1 LAEKK
6 PFCFSEMTERH
17 SGEDGMNKSRWLT
30 AMSRTGFALCLLI
43 SPAIAQE
50 QSRVHPAK
58 ESHEL
63 YLSFFL
69 FHEDFANWTKTRIL
83 ADPQHETQI
92 LNSSARFLGVAPA
105 EFTTLE
111 AVTVETTARL
121 RTVHTEARAFIAA
134 SSKTSATIDHTA
146 LAAFE
151 NRRRVIVQDGV
162 DQIRR
167 SLSTKSWQ
175 GLLGYINDRHRL
187 HVTVSPPGSN
197 E

>member
-1 LAEKK
+1 MADGDEPHGFRALLAN
-6 PFCFSEMTERH
+6 FTRDCAGAVARA
-17 SGEDGMNKSRWLT
+17 SRKGI
-30 AMSRTGFALCLLI
+30 ARTIPVIL
-43 SPAIAQE
+43 PVP
-50 QSRVHPAK
+50 RR
-58 ESHEL
+58 
-63 YLSFFL
+63 
-69 FHEDFANWTKTRIL
+69 FANWTKTRIL

-92 LNSSARFLGVAPA
+92 LNSSARFLGVAPT
-105 EFTTLE
+105 EFATLE